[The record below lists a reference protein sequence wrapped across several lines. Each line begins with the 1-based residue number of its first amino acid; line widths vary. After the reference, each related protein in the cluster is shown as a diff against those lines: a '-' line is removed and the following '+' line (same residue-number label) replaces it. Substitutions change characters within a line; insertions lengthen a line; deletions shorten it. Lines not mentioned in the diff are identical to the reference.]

1 MTPMQPNP
9 VKEALELAVGYITDA
24 MAEAQAEYELNAPY
38 PLRAKQ
44 FEARLE
50 SINADLE
57 KVQRALTQPAI
68 PEGMVLLK
76 EDILALLPDSETP
89 STIHKPDS
97 CLPAIHKDAVK
108 RALELMERHWDGYS
122 TAKEI
127 ITNAALLNKEIA
139 E

>member
-1 MTPMQPNP
+1 MTQNP
-9 VKEALELAVGYITDA
+9 TPAD
-24 MAEAQAEYELNAPY
+24 
-38 PLRAKQ
+38 
-44 FEARLE
+44 RLE
-50 SINADLE
+50 DALRLTSHILVEKTAMYAEQYEIILEAAHAHLADLRRE
-57 KVQRALTQPAI
+57 KVA
-68 PEGMVLLK
+68 
-76 EDILALLPDSETP
+76 DSETP

>member
-1 MTPMQPNP
+1 MTPNP
-9 VKEALELAVGYITDA
+9 TPAD
-24 MAEAQAEYELNAPY
+24 
-38 PLRAKQ
+38 
-44 FEARLE
+44 RLE
-50 SINADLE
+50 AAIHHMEVEYAAMWKRPDKDPTKCNLSILLDAARAHLADLRRE
-57 KVQRALTQPAI
+57 KVA
-68 PEGMVLLK
+68 
-76 EDILALLPDSETP
+76 DSETP

>member
-1 MTPMQPNP
+1 MTPNP
-9 VKEALELAVGYITDA
+9 TPADRLEAALEYFKNGCEEPEGTPDYLNYGVHIDA
-24 MAEAQAEYELNAPY
+24 LTEFATAHL
-38 PLRAKQ
+38 
-44 FEARLE
+44 
-50 SINADLE
+50 ADLRRE
-57 KVQRALTQPAI
+57 KVA
-68 PEGMVLLK
+68 
-76 EDILALLPDSETP
+76 DSETP